1 MPITKRLQRSR
12 QRRTWRVRNKIRGF
26 AIDRLR
32 LSVFRSN
39 KHICAQVIDDLNGV
53 TVVAASSAEKNIR
66 GDLSSGG
73 NTQAAI
79 IVGEQIGVRC
89 AKLGITDVIFDR
101 GPYKYHGRIA
111 ALADS
116 ARKNGLNF

>member
-1 MPITKRLQRSR
+1 M
-12 QRRTWRVRNKIRGF
+12 
-26 AIDRLR
+26 DRLR

-39 KHICAQVIDDLNGV
+39 KHISAQVIDDSSGL
-53 TVVAASSAEKNIR
+53 TVAAASSAEKVIR
-66 GDLSSGG
+66 VDLKSGG
-73 NTQAAI
+73 NTEAAVV
-79 IVGEQIGVRC
+79 VGEQIGVRC
-89 AKLGITDVIFDR
+89 AKLGITDVVFDR